1 MLTQKFIL
9 PQCTAEITA
18 FEQQETCFV
27 TAGGRRPD
35 LNWLQ
40 KAAAG
45 YTVYCAD
52 AGGAY
57 CLEAGIMPQRL
68 YGDGDS
74 AGAEV
79 YKKLA
84 AQGTNIF
91 QYPPAKDDTD
101 LQLVLQQC
109 TGCNLIV
116 SGIWG
121 GRFDHLYSNVFS
133 LLGYK
138 AKHGCQVIMADE
150 QEVMLLLQ
158 DSESVHVSIDKLQNV
173 KAVSLLPLSNEVQ
186 VNIAGVRWPLQQA
199 QLQLLYPY
207 AISNEPLGDFTC
219 DCLAGAVGLYLCFT
233 E

>member
-18 FEQQETCFV
+18 SEQQETCFV

-35 LNWLQ
+35 LNWLR
-40 KAAAG
+40 KTSAG

-52 AGGAY
+52 AGGTC
-57 CLEAGIMPQRL
+57 CLEAGIVPQRL

-74 AGAEV
+74 AGADV

-84 AQGTNIF
+84 AQGTKIF

-138 AKHGCQVIMADE
+138 AKYGCQVIMADE

-158 DSESVHVSIDKLQNV
+158 ASESVHVSIDKLQNV

-186 VNIAGVRWPLQQA
+186 VNIAGVRWPLQEA

>member
-18 FEQQETCFV
+18 SEQQETCFV
-27 TAGGRRPD
+27 TSGGRRPD
-35 LNWLQ
+35 LTWLQ

-52 AGGAY
+52 AGGAC

-74 AGAEV
+74 AGADV

-84 AQGTNIF
+84 AQGTKIF

-138 AKHGCQVIMADE
+138 AKYGCQVIMADE

-158 DSESVHVSIDKLQNV
+158 ASESVHVSIDKLQNV
-173 KAVSLLPLSNEVQ
+173 KVVSLLPLSNEVQ

-199 QLQLLYPY
+199 KLQLLYPY

>member
-9 PQCTAEITA
+9 PQCMAEITV
-18 FEQQETCFV
+18 FEQRETYFV

-45 YTVYCAD
+45 YNVYCAD
-52 AGGAY
+52 AGGAC
-57 CLEAGIMPQRL
+57 CLEAGIVPQRL

-84 AQGTNIF
+84 AQGTKIF

-158 DSESVHVSIDKLQNV
+158 ASESVHVSINKLQNV
-173 KAVSLLPLSNEVQ
+173 EAVSLLPLSNEVQ
-186 VNIAGVRWPLQQA
+186 VNIAGVRWPLQKA
-199 QLQLLYPY
+199 KLQLLYPY

>member
-18 FEQQETCFV
+18 SEQQETCFV

-35 LNWLQ
+35 LTWLQ

-45 YTVYCAD
+45 YNVYCAD

-57 CLEAGIMPQRL
+57 CLEAGIVPQRL

-84 AQGTNIF
+84 AQGTKIF

-158 DSESVHVSIDKLQNV
+158 ASESVHVSIDKLQNV

-186 VNIAGVRWPLQQA
+186 VNIAGVRWPLQEA

-207 AISNEPLGDFTC
+207 AISNEPLGDFAC

>member
-18 FEQQETCFV
+18 SEQRETCFV

-35 LNWLQ
+35 LNWLR

-57 CLEAGIMPQRL
+57 CLEAGIVPQRL

-84 AQGTNIF
+84 AQGTKIF
-91 QYPPAKDDTD
+91 KYPPAKDDTD
-101 LQLVLQQC
+101 LQLVLQQLAD
-109 TGCNLIV
+109 CNLIV

-121 GRFDHLYSNVFS
+121 GRFDHLYSNIFS

-138 AKHGCQVIMADE
+138 EKHGCQVIMADE
-150 QEVMLLLQ
+150 QEAMLLLQ
-158 DSESVHVSIDKLQNV
+158 ASESVHVSIGKLQNV

-199 QLQLLYPY
+199 KLQLLYPY

>member
-9 PQCTAEITA
+9 PQCTVEITA
-18 FEQQETCFV
+18 FEQQETCFI

-35 LNWLQ
+35 LTWLQ

-45 YTVYCAD
+45 YNVYCAD
-52 AGGAY
+52 AGGT
-57 CLEAGIMPQRL
+57 CCFEAGIVPQRL

-84 AQGTNIF
+84 AQGTKIF
-91 QYPPAKDDTD
+91 KYSPAKDDTD

-138 AKHGCQVIMADE
+138 VKHGCQVIMADE

-158 DSESVHVSIDKLQNV
+158 ASESVHVSIDNLQNV

-186 VNIAGVRWPLQQA
+186 VNIAGVRWPLQEA

-219 DCLAGAVGLYLCFT
+219 DCLTGAVGLYLCFT

>member
-1 MLTQKFIL
+1 MLMQKFIL

-18 FEQQETCFV
+18 SEQQETCFV

-52 AGGAY
+52 AGGTC
-57 CLEAGIMPQRL
+57 CLEAEIVPQRL

-84 AQGTNIF
+84 AQGTKIF
-91 QYPPAKDDTD
+91 KYPPAKDDTD

-158 DSESVHVSIDKLQNV
+158 ASESVHVSIDKLQNV
-173 KAVSLLPLSNEVQ
+173 KAVSLLPLSNEAQ
-186 VNIAGVRWPLQQA
+186 VNIAGVRWPLQEA
-199 QLQLLYPY
+199 KLQLLYPY

-219 DCLAGAVGLYLCFT
+219 DCLSGAVGLYLCFT

>member
-9 PQCTAEITA
+9 PQCTAEIITS
-18 FEQQETCFV
+18 EQQETCFV

-52 AGGAY
+52 AGGSY
-57 CLEAGIMPQRL
+57 CLEAGIVPQRL

-84 AQGTNIF
+84 AQGTKIF

-101 LQLVLQQC
+101 LQLVLQQL

-158 DSESVHVSIDKLQNV
+158 ASESVHVSIDKLQNV
-173 KAVSLLPLSNEVQ
+173 KSVSLLPFSNEVQ
-186 VNIAGVRWPLQQA
+186 VNIAGVRWPLQEA
-199 QLQLLYPY
+199 KLQLLYPY

>member
-18 FEQQETCFV
+18 SEQQETCFV

-35 LNWLQ
+35 LNWLR
-40 KAAAG
+40 KTSAG

-52 AGGAY
+52 AGGTC
-57 CLEAGIMPQRL
+57 CLEAGIVPQRL

-74 AGAEV
+74 AGADV

-84 AQGTNIF
+84 AQGTKIF

-138 AKHGCQVIMADE
+138 AKYGCQVIMADE

-158 DSESVHVSIDKLQNV
+158 ASESVHVSIDKLQNV

-186 VNIAGVRWPLQQA
+186 VNIAGVRWPLREA

-207 AISNEPLGDFTC
+207 AISNEPLGDFAC